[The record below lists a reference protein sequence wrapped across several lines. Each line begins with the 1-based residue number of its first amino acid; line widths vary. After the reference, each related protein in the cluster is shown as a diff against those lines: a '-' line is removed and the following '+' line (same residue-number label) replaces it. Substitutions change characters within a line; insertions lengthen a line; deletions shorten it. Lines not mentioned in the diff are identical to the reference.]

1 MQELSVDH
9 QVITI
14 THQPQI
20 AAKANAHY
28 FVFKSDQS
36 DQIATSIRLLSNEE
50 RVKAIAQMLAGENPT
65 PVALKN
71 AKEMMGV

>member
-1 MQELSVDH
+1 MKELSAVH

-28 FVFKSDQS
+28 FVFKSDKA
-36 DQIATSIRLLSNEE
+36 DQIATSIRLLNNEE

-71 AKEMMGV
+71 AKEMIGV